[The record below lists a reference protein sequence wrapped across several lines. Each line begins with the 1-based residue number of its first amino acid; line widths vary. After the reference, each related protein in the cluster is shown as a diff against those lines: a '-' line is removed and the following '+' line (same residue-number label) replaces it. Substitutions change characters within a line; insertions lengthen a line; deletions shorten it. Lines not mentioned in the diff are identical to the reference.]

1 MDRIRLLRNPIR
13 EYAWGS
19 NAVLAELLGEPAPS
33 ARPQAELWIGAHP
46 AAPSAVC
53 SDSGWISLVDW
64 IRCDPAAV
72 LGRAAARAFGRELP
86 FLLKVIAVE
95 RPLSLQAHPDAAR
108 ARAGFER
115 ENAAG
120 IPLGASRRCYRDP
133 NPKPELLCALTPFAA
148 LCGFRPE
155 AEIVAQI
162 DELRARRLAALLG
175 DLRLQRDRG
184 GLQRFF
190 EALMGLD
197 AVERAAV
204 VNDAMEAVEGGYGD
218 SQVKGWIR
226 KLAAAYPGDPG
237 VLAPLFMNVLELE
250 PGQALFLDAGEL
262 HAYLHGVGV
271 EIMASSDNVLRGGL
285 TNKHVD
291 VSELLATLSFASGS
305 PEILTP
311 RTLGPALA
319 AYDAPAREF
328 ALAVLRPGAGA
339 VVESAPERSVEILL
353 CAEGEAVLEAS
364 RSGEVTPL
372 PRGAAALVAAAVG
385 AYRVSGEATVFRA
398 SVPMGGGLRASR
410 DDSRSGSENRY
421 ATPGAGRVRPERGT
435 RH

>member
-19 NAVLAELLGEPAPS
+19 DTVLAELLGEPAPS
-33 ARPQAELWIGAHP
+33 ARPQAELWIGAHL
-46 AAPSAVC
+46 AAPSEVR
-53 SDSGWISLVDW
+53 SDFGWTSLVDW
-64 IRCDPAAV
+64 IRRDPAAV
-72 LGRAAARAFGRELP
+72 LGPAAARAFGGELP

-120 IPLGASRRCYRDP
+120 VPLDAFHRCYRDP

-162 DELRARRLAALLG
+162 DELRARRLAGLLG
-175 DLRLQRDRG
+175 DLRCQRDRA

-190 EALMGLD
+190 EALMRLD

-204 VNDAMEAVEGGYGD
+204 VNDAIEAVEGGYGD

-237 VLAPLFMNVLELE
+237 VLAPLFLNLLELE

-285 TNKHVD
+285 TDKHVD

-305 PEILTP
+305 PKLLTP

-328 ALAVLRPGAGA
+328 ALTVLRPGAGA

-353 CAEGEAVLEAS
+353 CAEGKAALEAS

-398 SVPMGGGLRASR
+398 SVPQGGGLRASR
-410 DDSRSGSENRY
+410 DDSRSGPENRY
-421 ATPGAGRVRPERGT
+421 AATGAGRVRPERGT